1 MDVAR
6 IDAVSPRQIDWRKL
20 TAKEIIKYDSQGIDV
35 PVEYL
40 QWAKQFRADI
50 SSGDKDDT
58 TYEMATNPATI
69 ETNQPEPSIQISA
82 DTDNNSVNDDNTND
96 DNQNKTELTP
106 AQQKR
111 EELQNS
117 GVSLR
122 NQAKSFTVDSKNA
135 SKSMLESAAIIAS
148 TQELSNNEIQ
158 ALDGEMKEL
167 LSKAE
172 AAQNELKSQVANINN
187 SKNDKSAFAKINR
200 LQKELERYG
209 NEGQSNL
216 AASES
221 DFSSYDATL
230 NAQTNGILNA
240 KDFGS
245 ETVGVGNDLLTSIR
259 GRFIWALYD
268 YIIGQKAVQA
278 GDRAVGLSEST
289 SELQTQAISQNSD
302 NKSQVAGYKNDV
314 ESKTGVAAVK
324 ESNKSEGKS
333 SEQDDSSSDSS
344 KASSDN
350 TVTETDKAASGN
362 LDAILKAKIRRGE
375 DTQA

>member
-6 IDAVSPRQIDWRKL
+6 IEAVSPRQIDWRKL

-50 SSGDKDDT
+50 TSADKDDT
-58 TYEMATNPATI
+58 TYEMATNPTSI
-69 ETNQPEPSIQISA
+69 DSNQPEPSIPISA
-82 DTDNNSVNDDNTND
+82 DTDNSSVNDNTND
-96 DNQNKTELTP
+96 DNQSNTELTP

-135 SKSMLESAAIIAS
+135 SKSMLESAAIITS
-148 TQELSNNEIQ
+148 TQELSNSEIQ
-158 ALDGEMKEL
+158 ALDGEMREL
-167 LSKAE
+167 LAKAE
-172 AAQNELKSQVANINN
+172 ATQNELKSQVANINN

-221 DFSSYDATL
+221 DFSTYDATL

-268 YIIGQKAVQA
+268 YIIGQKAIQS

-289 SELQTQAISQNSD
+289 LALQTQAISQNSD
-302 NKSQVAGYKNDV
+302 NKSKIPAYKNDV

-324 ESNKSEGKS
+324 ESNKSNGKS
-333 SEQDDSSSDSS
+333 PEQDDNSAETS
-344 KASSDN
+344 KVSSDN